1 MGFLLWVMLRKK
13 NKTHYMAFQPDCT
26 SQPFIEILEGHVFWP
41 LGSGNHGQ
49 NPERFS
55 THIEAR
61 WFPLAWV
68 ESLPVFWLF
77 VFLSIQRQQQKS

>member
-1 MGFLLWVMLRKK
+1 
-13 NKTHYMAFQPDCT
+13 MAFQPDCT

-49 NPERFS
+49 NPDRFS

-61 WFPLAWV
+61 
-68 ESLPVFWLF
+68 
-77 VFLSIQRQQQKS
+77 